1 MQTQVNILY
10 HKTIDELPRNKFIDC
25 DVDNNLASLIIGMVP
40 DPETLQ
46 TIWPELNIAWSNI
59 LSQYG
64 ERVGSNEYKMY
75 VKLYREIELLR
86 ITINQINI
94 IAGREKRDS
103 EGNIIQN
110 HGILRLY
117 YVEESAKEL
126 NQLLKTSC
134 RLNHLD
140 PKSYHAEL
148 DKCINRSK
156 AFKIQLDLKLL
167 TFHAI
172 EKKQQ
177 ATAGTKNDRQYYD
190 SIMVTLIDHAKVH
203 IPEDIK
209 MGQYCERLNRFI
221 QACEKSNK

>member
-1 MQTQVNILY
+1 VQTQVDIKY
-10 HKTIDELPRNKFIDC
+10 HTTIDELPRTKFIDC
-25 DVDNNLASLIIGMVP
+25 DVDNNLASLIIDTVP
-40 DPETLQ
+40 NPEILQ
-46 TIWPELNIAWSNI
+46 TIWPELNMAWANI

-75 VKLYREIELLR
+75 VALYKEIYVLK
-86 ITINQINI
+86 ITLDQINI
-94 IAGREKRDS
+94 LAGRETKDQ
-103 EGNIIQN
+103 EGNITQRA
-110 HGILRLY
+110 GILRIY

-126 NQLLKTSC
+126 NDLLKTTC
-134 RLNHLD
+134 RFNNLD

-156 AFKIQLDLKLL
+156 AFKIRLDLKLL
-167 TFHAI
+167 AFDAI
-172 EKKQQ
+172 EKKQKGKEGEKS
-177 ATAGTKNDRQYYD
+177 TRQYYD

-221 QACEKSNK
+221 KASEKSTK